1 MPKRYLKRRTIC
13 IEPCPPLLERV
24 CFLWIPLEVPGTT
37 SWPGKVSSLNLLT
50 CSSSTMPLGLLM
62 ISRQERYF
70 FAFVLFCFLY
80 SDIINLMTELLSFI
94 PTHQETTER
103 TRWVRIEL
111 GRNFLRK
118 HFLTGFRIYG
128 TIYQMS
134 WGLPISVFL
143 LLRNIALPSIKIRP
157 LTLSALILPGQ
168 KSAVSW

>member
-1 MPKRYLKRRTIC
+1 MPKRYSKKRTIC
-13 IEPCPPLLERV
+13 IEPMPTPLRASML
-24 CFLWIPLEVPGTT
+24 FLWILLEVPGTT

-50 CSSSTMPLGLLM
+50 CPSSTMPLGLLM

-70 FAFVLFCFLY
+70 FVLVFFLY
-80 SDIINLMTELLSFI
+80 IYIYGDIINLMTKLLSFI

-118 HFLTGFRIYG
+118 HFLTGFHIYG

-143 LLRNIALPSIKIRP
+143 LLRNYALPSIKIRP
-157 LTLSALILPGQ
+157 LSALIPPWK
-168 KSAVSW
+168 KSAVS

>member
-1 MPKRYLKRRTIC
+1 MYRTHAHPSSS
-13 IEPCPPLLERV
+13 EYA
-24 CFLWIPLEVPGTT
+24 FLWIPLEVPGTT

-62 ISRQERYF
+62 IYRQERYF

-118 HFLTGFRIYG
+118 HFLNRIPYL
-128 TIYQMS
+128 
-134 WGLPISVFL
+134 WNNLPDELRTANFSVSSFKKLCTTFYKDKAFDPERPHTTWEKIS
-143 LLRNIALPSIKIRP
+143 S
-157 LTLSALILPGQ
+157 
-168 KSAVSW
+168 

>member
-1 MPKRYLKRRTIC
+1 MPKRYSKKRTIC
-13 IEPCPPLLERV
+13 IEPMPTPLRASMLFYGFFWK
-24 CFLWIPLEVPGTT
+24 FLGPLHDPA
-37 SWPGKVSSLNLLT
+37 SLNLLT
-50 CSSSTMPLGLLM
+50 CPSSTMPLGLLM

-70 FAFVLFCFLY
+70 FVLVFFCFVFFLY
-80 SDIINLMTELLSFI
+80 GYIINLMTKLLSFI

-134 WGLPISVFL
+134 
-143 LLRNIALPSIKIRP
+143 
-157 LTLSALILPGQ
+157 
-168 KSAVSW
+168 

>member
-13 IEPCPPLLERV
+13 IEPMPTPLRASML
-24 CFLWIPLEVPGTT
+24 FLWIPLEVPGTT

-70 FAFVLFCFLY
+70 FVLFFFFLY
-80 SDIINLMTELLSFI
+80 SDIINLITKLLSFI
-94 PTHQETTER
+94 PTHRETTER

-134 WGLPISVFL
+134 WGLLISVFL
-143 LLRNIALPSIKIRP
+143 LLRNYAIPSIKIRP
-157 LTLSALILPGQ
+157 LSALIPPGK
-168 KSAVSW
+168 KSAVS

>member
-1 MPKRYLKRRTIC
+1 MYRTHAHPSSS
-13 IEPCPPLLERV
+13 EYA
-24 CFLWIPLEVPGTT
+24 FLWIPLEVPGTT

-70 FAFVLFCFLY
+70 FVLFVLFLY

-94 PTHQETTER
+94 PTYKETTER

-134 WGLPISVFL
+134 WGLLISVFL
-143 LLRNIALPSIKIRP
+143 LLRNYARPSIKIRP
-157 LTLSALILPGQ
+157 LTPSALIPPGQ
-168 KSAVSW
+168 KSAVS

>member
-1 MPKRYLKRRTIC
+1 MYSSGSSWDHFMTRQGLEPKPLDLLQLNHATRPTDDLQART
-13 IEPCPPLLERV
+13 V
-24 CFLWIPLEVPGTT
+24 
-37 SWPGKVSSLNLLT
+37 
-50 CSSSTMPLGLLM
+50 
-62 ISRQERYF
+62 F
-70 FAFVLFCFLY
+70 FCFVLFFFLY

-134 WGLPISVFL
+134 WGLLISVFL
-143 LLRNIALPSIKIRP
+143 LLRNYAIPSIKIRP
-157 LTLSALILPGQ
+157 LSALIPPGK
-168 KSAVSW
+168 KSAVS

>member
-1 MPKRYLKRRTIC
+1 MYRTHAHPSSS
-13 IEPCPPLLERV
+13 EYA
-24 CFLWIPLEVPGTT
+24 FLWIPLEVPGTT

-70 FAFVLFCFLY
+70 FFVLFCFLY

-134 WGLPISVFL
+134 WGLLISVFL
-143 LLRNIALPSIKIRP
+143 LLRNYALPSIKIRP
-157 LTLSALILPGQ
+157 LTPSALIPPGQ
-168 KSAVSW
+168 KSAVS

>member
-1 MPKRYLKRRTIC
+1 MDSSGSSWDHFMTRQGLEPKPLDLLQLNHATRPTDDLQART
-13 IEPCPPLLERV
+13 V
-24 CFLWIPLEVPGTT
+24 
-37 SWPGKVSSLNLLT
+37 
-50 CSSSTMPLGLLM
+50 
-62 ISRQERYF
+62 F
-70 FAFVLFCFLY
+70 FCFVLFLY

-134 WGLPISVFL
+134 WGLLISVFL
-143 LLRNIALPSIKIRP
+143 LLRNYALPSIKIRP
-157 LTLSALILPGQ
+157 LTPSALIPPGQ
-168 KSAVSW
+168 KSAVS

>member
-1 MPKRYLKRRTIC
+1 MYWTYAYPSSSEYA
-13 IEPCPPLLERV
+13 
-24 CFLWIPLEVPGTT
+24 FSWILLEVPGTT
-37 SWPGKVSSLNLLT
+37 SWPGKVSSLNLFT
-50 CSSSTMPLGLLM
+50 CPSSTMPVGLLM

-70 FAFVLFCFLY
+70 FVLGFFFLLFFFFY
-80 SDIINLMTELLSFI
+80 GDIINLMTKLLSFI

-143 LLRNIALPSIKIRP
+143 LLRNYALPSIRIRR
-157 LTLSALILPGQ
+157 LTLSALIPPGQ
-168 KSAVSW
+168 KSVVS

>member
-1 MPKRYLKRRTIC
+1 MYRTHAHPSSS
-13 IEPCPPLLERV
+13 EYA
-24 CFLWIPLEVPGTT
+24 FLWIPLEVPGTT

-70 FAFVLFCFLY
+70 FVLFLY

-134 WGLPISVFL
+134 WGLLISVFL
-143 LLRNIALPSIKIRP
+143 LLGNYALPSIKIRP
-157 LTLSALILPGQ
+157 LTPSALIPPGQ
-168 KSAVSW
+168 KSAVS

>member
-1 MPKRYLKRRTIC
+1 MYWPHAYPSSS
-13 IEPCPPLLERV
+13 EYA
-24 CFLWIPLEVPGTT
+24 FLWILLEVPGTT

-50 CSSSTMPLGLLM
+50 CPSSTMPLGLLM

-70 FAFVLFCFLY
+70 FVLVFFFFFFLY
-80 SDIINLMTELLSFI
+80 GDIINLMTKLLSFI
-94 PTHQETTER
+94 PTHQETTEK

-143 LLRNIALPSIKIRP
+143 LLRNYALPSIKIRP
-157 LTLSALILPGQ
+157 LTPSALIPPGQ
-168 KSAVSW
+168 KSAVS

>member
-1 MPKRYLKRRTIC
+1 MYRTHAHPSSS
-13 IEPCPPLLERV
+13 EYA
-24 CFLWIPLEVPGTT
+24 FLRIPLEVPGTT

-50 CSSSTMPLGLLM
+50 CPSSTMPLGLLM

-70 FAFVLFCFLY
+70 FVLFFFFLY
-80 SDIINLMTELLSFI
+80 SDIINLITKLLSFI
-94 PTHQETTER
+94 PTHRETTER

-134 WGLPISVFL
+134 WGLLISVFFSFKKL
-143 LLRNIALPSIKIRP
+143 CTTFYKDKAFDPERPHTTWAKI
-157 LTLSALILPGQ
+157 S
-168 KSAVSW
+168 S

>member
-1 MPKRYLKRRTIC
+1 MYRTHAHPSSS
-13 IEPCPPLLERV
+13 EYA
-24 CFLWIPLEVPGTT
+24 FLWIPLEVLGTT

-70 FAFVLFCFLY
+70 FVLFCFVLFLY

-134 WGLPISVFL
+134 WGLLISVFL
-143 LLRNIALPSIKIRP
+143 LLRNYALPSIKIRP
-157 LTLSALILPGQ
+157 LTPSALIPPGQ
-168 KSAVSW
+168 KSAVS

>member
-13 IEPCPPLLERV
+13 IEPMPTPLRASML
-24 CFLWIPLEVPGTT
+24 FLWIPLEVPGTT

-50 CSSSTMPLGLLM
+50 CPSSTMPLGLLM

-70 FAFVLFCFLY
+70 FVLFFFFLY
-80 SDIINLMTELLSFI
+80 SDIINLITKLLSFI
-94 PTHQETTER
+94 PTHRETTER

-143 LLRNIALPSIKIRP
+143 LLRNYALPSIKIRP
-157 LTLSALILPGQ
+157 LTPSALIPPGQ
-168 KSAVSW
+168 KSAVS

>member
-1 MPKRYLKRRTIC
+1 MPKRYSKKIL
-13 IEPCPPLLERV
+13 
-24 CFLWIPLEVPGTT
+24 LEVPGTT

-50 CSSSTMPLGLLM
+50 WPSSTMPLGLLM

-70 FAFVLFCFLY
+70 FVLFFFFLY
-80 SDIINLMTELLSFI
+80 SDIINLITKLLSFI
-94 PTHQETTER
+94 PTHRETTER

-143 LLRNIALPSIKIRP
+143 LLRNYALPSIRMRP
-157 LTLSALILPGQ
+157 LTLSALIPPGQ
-168 KSAVSW
+168 KSVVS